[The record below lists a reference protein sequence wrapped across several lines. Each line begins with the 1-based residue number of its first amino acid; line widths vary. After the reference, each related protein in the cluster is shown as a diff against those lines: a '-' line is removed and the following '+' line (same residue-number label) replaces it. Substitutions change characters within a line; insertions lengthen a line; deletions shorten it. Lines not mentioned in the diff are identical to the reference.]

1 MLPKYGVRG
10 FVGMQI
16 DEVSAREIIGTD
28 RDGKRQRIKADT
40 VDPGP
45 RVSSGLTVYE
55 SLRGGNWELHTI
67 GDCVRAKNVS
77 NAISD
82 AAQLVRQL

>member
-1 MLPKYGVRG
+1 MVCRG
-10 FVGMQI
+10 IAGIQI
-16 DEVSAREIIGTD
+16 DEVTAKEVSGTD

-40 VDPGP
+40 VVLALGSHPDMT
-45 RVSSGLTVYE
+45 LYE
-55 SLRGGNWELHTI
+55 SLRGGNWDLHAI